1 MVSRLPRFALSV
13 VCLAAVAG
21 CGGEEGSSPAPTP
34 PPPPSATSFSVT
46 PCLNQIVPGTGSTVA
61 GLVVPDTVTINL
73 NAPSGF
79 PNGRR
84 LEDPVIDLTFAAIFL
99 NLDVHP
105 VDTLVKLPL
114 NPATNDRP
122 FRADFPYLALPQ
134 GNPPLSGSDTATSF
148 SFVDQPLSAYTRVD
162 RMGMPAISPALV
174 GGPLKNPF
182 NDKDPA
188 NDAAGEF
195 VAEFTTQLEL
205 LHNGLRDDLVA
216 AGFTPCSIPR

>member
-1 MVSRLPRFALSV
+1 MVSRLSRFALSV

-21 CGGEEGSSPAPTP
+21 CGGEEGSSPAPTT

-84 LEDPVIDLTFAAIFL
+84 LEDPVIDLTFAVIFL

-195 VAEFTTQLEL
+195 VGEFTTQLEL

>member
-84 LEDPVIDLTFAAIFL
+84 LEDPVIDLTFAVIFL

>member
-1 MVSRLPRFALSV
+1 MVSRLPSIALSV
-13 VCLAAVAG
+13 ICLAAVAG
-21 CGGEEGSSPAPTP
+21 CGGEDGSAPPPTT

-84 LEDPVIDLTFAAIFL
+84 LEDPVIDLTFAVIFL

-134 GNPPLSGSDTATSF
+134 GNPPLSGSDTATNF

-195 VAEFTTQLEL
+195 VGEFTTQLEL